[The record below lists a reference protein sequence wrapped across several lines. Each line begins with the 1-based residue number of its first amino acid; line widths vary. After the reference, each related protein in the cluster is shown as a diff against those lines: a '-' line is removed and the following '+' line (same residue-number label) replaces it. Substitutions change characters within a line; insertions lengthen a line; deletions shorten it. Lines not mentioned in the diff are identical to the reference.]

1 MLTVS
6 SLSAKTD
13 IPCVRLRSIEN
24 KPQTDALQEE
34 ALMKKV
40 LMTGMLLMVM
50 IWLMGCCFRGHR
62 CSMVGCGRA
71 AAIGSSHCRLHQGTF
86 CVQTGPEKEVHTE
99 ELPASSAEL
108 ALAGDR

>member
-13 IPCVRLRSIEN
+13 IPCARIRSIGNE
-24 KPQTDALQEE
+24 PQADALQEE
-34 ALMKKV
+34 GLMKKI

-71 AAIGSSHCRLHQGTF
+71 AAIGSSHCRLHQDTF
-86 CVQTGPEKEVHTE
+86 CVQTGPEKEVHTKE
-99 ELPASSAEL
+99 APVSSADL
-108 ALAGDR
+108 ALAGNR